1 MRIVIGEYQ
10 ISLNEDVM
18 RKTRRDVWVRGRLKA
33 LKWTG
38 IDPVLLKER
47 LIECFNLVRGREK

>member
-1 MRIVIGEYQ
+1 MKIVIDKYR
-10 ISLNEDVM
+10 INLNEEVM
-18 RKTRRDVWVRGRLKA
+18 RETRRDVWVRRMLKA

>member
-1 MRIVIGEYQ
+1 MKIVIDKYR
-10 ISLNEDVM
+10 INLNEEVM
-18 RKTRRDVWVRGRLKA
+18 RETRRDVWVRRMLKA

-38 IDPVLLKER
+38 IDHVLLKER